1 MASQLYALSML
12 CSMKHFHYSYTN
24 TSSKYRWGVF
34 GAKSLISKLVVQTIS
49 MEYKSSYKKGGRQKY
64 DCLLFDLDDTLYP
77 VTSGLATACSNNVED
92 FMVYK
97 LGIDRNITSELGDLL
112 YKNYGTTMAGLKAIG
127 YDFDNE
133 EYFSFVHERLPYAK
147 LNPDPVLRRLLLSLP
162 IRKVIFTNADKVHAV
177 KALSCLGLKDCFEE
191 IICFE
196 TLNPINSCTVSDGED
211 DIQLTTSTRFSPTT
225 ITGSSKFFDIIS
237 HFSQPNTLASLLPKT
252 PIVCK
257 PYQHAIGKA
266 LKIGNIDP
274 RRTLFFEDSVRS
286 IQSGK
291 LVGLDTALLMY
302 NG

>member
-1 MASQLYALSML
+1 MACLLHAPSML
-12 CSMKHFHYSYTN
+12 CSRKHFHY
-24 TSSKYRWGVF
+24 RCGVF
-34 GAKSLISKLVVQTIS
+34 GVKYLSSKLVVQSIS
-49 MEYKSSYKKGGRQKY
+49 MEYKSSYKQGGRQKY

-77 VTSGLATACSNNVED
+77 VTSGLAAACSNNVED

-133 EYFSFVHERLPYAK
+133 EYFSFVHQRLPYAK
-147 LNPDPVLRRLLLSLP
+147 LKPDPVLRSLLLSLP

-177 KALSCLGLKDCFEE
+177 TVLICLGLKDCFEE

-196 TLNPINSCTVSDGED
+196 TLNPIKSGTVCVGGD
-211 DIQLTTSTRFSPTT
+211 T
-225 ITGSSKFFDIIS
+225 ITGSSKLFDIIS
-237 HFSQPNTLASLLPKT
+237 HFCQPNTSASILPKT

-257 PYQHAIGKA
+257 PCQHAIEKA

-274 RRTLFFEDSVRS
+274 QRTLIFEDSVRT
-286 IQSGK
+286 IQSAK
-291 LVGLDTALLMY
+291 LVGLDTALKKCP
-302 NG
+302 GRDF